1 MDISQLTHGAKL
13 VIGATVAF
21 LIVSL
26 FSWQSVDTVI
36 GSVSWNMW
44 HGWGV
49 LAGLLAIAII
59 VWEGLRLANLKI
71 EIGLTPAMV
80 TAALAILLVLATILK
95 FLVDNEAR
103 TFWAWLGLLLAIAV
117 AVGAW
122 LNMKMLGESIADMG
136 SSMKEAASSAAAAA
150 QGATQK
156 DDATAAPAAPEA
168 PAAAPPPPAPAAPE
182 APAAPAPAA
191 QAAPAAAAEEEVATE
206 EGEGEPPTAQP
217 A

>member
-1 MDISQLTHGAKL
+1 LA
-13 VIGATVAF
+13 V
-21 LIVSL
+21 
-26 FSWQSVDTVI
+26 VDTVI
-36 GSVSWNMW
+36 GSVSLNMW

-49 LAGLLAIAII
+49 LAGLIAIAIL
-59 VWEGLRLANLKI
+59 VWEGLRLANLKV

-156 DDATAAPAAPEA
+156 DDATAAPAAAP
-168 PAAAPPPPAPAAPE
+168 PAAGSGRARGSCGARPGGRGSACCCGGRGGRDRGGRRRASDNPARLNDDGGRPRIPGRPPR
-182 APAAPAPAA
+182 
-191 QAAPAAAAEEEVATE
+191 
-206 EGEGEPPTAQP
+206 
-217 A
+217 